1 MHFIR
6 MRLQGFKSF
15 VDPTELV
22 IAPGLTGVVGP
33 NGCGKSNLL
42 EAMRWV
48 MGETSPKSMR
58 GDGMEDVIFAGAS
71 TRPARAWA
79 EVALSLDNSDFSA
92 PVEFNKSEKFDIT
105 RRITRDAGSAYKVD
119 GKDAR
124 ARDVRML
131 FADASTGA
139 HSPALVRQGRISELI
154 NAKPKAR
161 RAILED
167 AAGIGGLYQ
176 RRHEAELKLRA
187 AEDNL
192 ARVADVLEA
201 LEQQLASLA
210 RQARQAAKYRECA
223 DALRRAE
230 GLLLWLRW
238 REAEAERL
246 AAEARLTEGVQR
258 AARAEAEA
266 SAAARTQVDAEDALP
281 PLREA
286 DAVAAAILQR
296 HLVERDQIDER
307 TRQARSDLERLEA
320 RARQLS
326 ADLEREQALA
336 GDADGSVAALRG
348 EAEELARAQD
358 GHEDALA
365 AAQAAADQ
373 AARKVEAEEETL
385 DRLTGDAARLSAR
398 HQAAERRVQEADG
411 EVRRAEADQRKAEDE
426 AAQLAAAIADG
437 DAVLAAASH
446 AMTQAQ
452 ETASLA
458 ETALARAEA
467 ERAEAQTR
475 ESDARAAA
483 AAAAGEASALRAE
496 AEALR
501 KLLARDAGAEGA
513 LLDRLSVALGY
524 EAALGAALGEDLR
537 APEAE
542 SGAGWRALCDFE
554 GSAVALP
561 ASVEPLSKRVEAP
574 PLLARRLARIGV
586 VPDVA
591 TGEALQPSLA
601 PGMRLVTLA
610 GDLWRWDG
618 WCVPAGEGSSSA
630 AIRLKQRNRLA
641 ALEDQL
647 ELSEARAA
655 EAADA
660 QTEAKARLAAAQTAD
675 AAAREARRRADAA
688 RAEAEKTHGRAQG
701 ELELR
706 RARHAAASA
715 VWAAA

>member
-1 MHFIR
+1 MHFTR

-22 IAPGLTGVVGP
+22 IASGLTGVVGP

-42 EAMRWV
+42 EALRWV

-79 EVALSLDNSDFSA
+79 EVALSLDNSGFTA
-92 PVEFNKSEKFDIT
+92 PAEFNKTDKFDIT

-201 LEQQLASLA
+201 LDQQLASLA
-210 RQARQAAKYRECA
+210 RQARQAAKYREYA
-223 DALRRAE
+223 EALRRAE

-238 REAEAERL
+238 REAEADRL
-246 AAEARLTEGVQR
+246 AAEARLTEGVQ
-258 AARAEAEA
+258 AASRAEAEG
-266 SAAARTQVDAEDALP
+266 SAAARAQAEAEEALP
-281 PLREA
+281 PLREE

-307 TRQARSDLERLEA
+307 SRQARSDLERLDA
-320 RARQLS
+320 RARQLA

-336 GDADGSVAALRG
+336 GDADGSVAALDA
-348 EAEELARAQD
+348 EAEELTEAQE

-365 AAQAAADQ
+365 AAQAEADE
-373 AARKVEAEEETL
+373 AARKVEAEEEAL
-385 DRLTGDAARLSAR
+385 DRLTGDAARLAAR
-398 HQAAERRVQEADG
+398 HQAAERRVQEAGG
-411 EVRRAEADQRKAEDE
+411 ELRRAEADREKAEAE
-426 AAQLAAAIADG
+426 AAQLSAAIDEGETA
-437 DAVLAAASH
+437 LAAAAL
-446 AMTQAQ
+446 AMEQAR
-452 ETASLA
+452 EAAELA
-458 ETALARAEA
+458 ETALATAEA
-467 ERAEAQTR
+467 ERAAAQSG
-475 ESDARAAA
+475 ESETRAAA
-483 AAAAGEASALRAE
+483 AAATGEASALRAE

-513 LLDRLSVALGY
+513 LLDRLTVAPGY

-542 SGAGWRALCDFE
+542 RGAGWRALADYD
-554 GSAVALP
+554 GSAP
-561 ASVEPLSKRVEAP
+561 AFPAAAEPLSKRVEAP
-574 PLLARRLARIGV
+574 PLLARRLARIAV

-601 PGMRLVTLA
+601 PGERLVTLA

-618 WCVPAGEGSSSA
+618 WRVPAGEGSSSA
-630 AIRLKQRNRLA
+630 AIRLQQRNRLA
-641 ALEDQL
+641 ALEAQL
-647 ELSEARAA
+647 ETAEARAA
-655 EAADA
+655 EAAEA
-660 QTEAKARLAAAQTAD
+660 QAVAKARLAAAQAAD
-675 AAAREARRRADAA
+675 AAARPYLGDNDP
-688 RAEAEKTHGRAQG
+688 
-701 ELELR
+701 L
-706 RARHAAASA
+706 
-715 VWAAA
+715 